1 MIRTA
6 ARKRRL
12 AIRRKLLQI
21 AAWAVIVLAEIA
33 ATMVSTVL
41 LALVVVPLARAERGY
56 EAFGGEWMLIGAVFV
71 ATYCAAHRWVYHKI
85 FGEGKHR

>member
-1 MIRTA
+1 MNQRELRTYPPVVVMI
-6 ARKRRL
+6 L
-12 AIRRKLLQI
+12 
-21 AAWAVIVLAEIA
+21 VVLAEIA
-33 ATMVSTVL
+33 AAMVPTVL

-71 ATYCAAHRWVYHKI
+71 VTYCAAHRWVYHKI